1 MGFLTDVLVVRLN
14 SFKLNTCALFIV
26 LNVRLV
32 IKFLLF
38 FFFLFSSLF
47 FKDIPSIHFKQ
58 RIPVIRPIF
67 VPVYV
72 PPVHPISNFQST
84 ISAIAPP
91 MSTKS
96 PTFLLN
102 SATISS
108 GKSNDDDYIQDS
120 GYYKPYKKP
129 YYSTR
134 KYLY

>member
-72 PPVHPISNFQST
+72 PPVHPIPNFQQPT
-84 ISAIAPP
+84 
-91 MSTKS
+91 STKS

-102 SATISS
+102 SATIFS
-108 GKSNDDDYIQDS
+108 GKSNDYDYIQDS